1 LGSVDILDG
10 QISAPDAAAAAF
22 FGAGFFAA
30 WYLILAPSAGR
41 LFGGPFGLV
50 DKVSMH
56 SETEQ
61 ALLLLRVD

>member
-50 DKVSMH
+50 DKASMH

>member
-10 QISAPDAAAAAF
+10 QISAPDAAF
-22 FGAGFFAA
+22 FGAGIFAA

-41 LFGGPFGLV
+41 LFGGPFAIV
-50 DKVSMH
+50 DKASMH